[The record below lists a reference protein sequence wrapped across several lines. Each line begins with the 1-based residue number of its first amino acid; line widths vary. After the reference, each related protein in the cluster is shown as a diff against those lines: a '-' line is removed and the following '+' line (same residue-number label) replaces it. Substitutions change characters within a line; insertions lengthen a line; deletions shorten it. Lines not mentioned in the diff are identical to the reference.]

1 MRGEG
6 DVRHADDAPADGHA
20 QHRDVCFARA
30 AQRGGAG
37 VRVGGKKEERHGR
50 ALMHHAEGDDLRV
63 GIEQADE
70 LRGEDPDDQRERACD
85 ARGAEDAGAHAF
97 FHAVRAAC
105 AQVLA
110 DERGQ
115 RHVEAGHGQEREALD
130 ARVRAAARHGRRAER
145 VDVGLHHDVGER
157 DDAVGQAGGHAVGEN
172 GAQGLPVKAELPE
185 AHTVVAVAVHQAIQ
199 AQRGRDNLRD
209 GRGRRGG
216 GHAEV
221 QHADEQQIERDVDQ
235 RGDDEVV
242 QRMAAVAHG
251 LQNAHARVVEDERQ

>member
-1 MRGEG
+1 
-6 DVRHADDAPADGHA
+6 
-20 QHRDVCFARA
+20 
-30 AQRGGAG
+30 
-37 VRVGGKKEERHGR
+37 
-50 ALMHHAEGDDLRV
+50 MHHAEGDDLRV

-97 FHAVRAAC
+97 FHAVRAVC

-145 VDVGLHHDVGER
+145 VDVGLHHDVGKR
-157 DDAVGQAGGHAVGEN
+157 DDAVGYAGGHAVGEN

-185 AHTVVAVAVHQAIQ
+185 AHAVVAVAVHQAIQ
-199 AQRGRDNLRD
+199 AQRGGDDLRD
-209 GRGRRGG
+209 RRGCRGG

-242 QRMAAVAHG
+242 QRMTAVAHG